1 MGVLEI
7 AVAAVIL
14 IAGTVGGSAVAG
26 ALLGRGR
33 DIGAGRGFGW
43 GLLLPVIGLGRVL
56 ASPKKEQTADQKK
69 EASASKE
76 HRRPDDVKESAREA
90 ARERFRKDCPKT
102 ATTARKTDTE
112 SDQENTRLR
121 QDNAQSESPRVRRR

>member
-26 ALLGRGR
+26 AVLGRGR

-56 ASPKKEQTADQKK
+56 ASPKKERTEEQRK
-69 EASASKE
+69 EAPVSIE
-76 HRRPDDVKESAREA
+76 QRQPEDVKESAREA
-90 ARERFRKDCPKT
+90 ARGRFRKDNPKSDT
-102 ATTARKTDTE
+102 PARKPGSE
-112 SDQENTRLR
+112 AAPENSQSQSRGVR
-121 QDNAQSESPRVRRR
+121 QR

>member
-26 ALLGRGR
+26 AVLGRDRG
-33 DIGAGRGFGW
+33 IGAGKGFGW

-56 ASPKKEQTADQKK
+56 ASPKKERTEEQRK
-69 EASASKE
+69 EAPVSIE
-76 HRRPDDVKESAREA
+76 QRQPEDVKESAREA
-90 ARERFRKDCPKT
+90 ARGRFRKDNPKSDT
-102 ATTARKTDTE
+102 PARKPGSE
-112 SDQENTRLR
+112 AAPENSQSQSRGVR
-121 QDNAQSESPRVRRR
+121 QR

>member
-26 ALLGRGR
+26 AVLGRDRG
-33 DIGAGRGFGW
+33 IGAGKGFGW

-56 ASPKKEQTADQKK
+56 ASPKKERMAEQKK
-69 EASASKE
+69 EAPVSIE
-76 HRRPDDVKESAREA
+76 RRQIRDAKESAREA
-90 ARERFRKDCPKT
+90 ASERFRKDNPKNGT
-102 ATTARKTDTE
+102 PARKPGTE
-112 SDQENTRLR
+112 AAQESVQSQSQCVR
-121 QDNAQSESPRVRRR
+121 QR

>member
-26 ALLGRGR
+26 ALLGRDRG
-33 DIGAGRGFGW
+33 IGAGKGFGW

-56 ASPKKEQTADQKK
+56 ASPKKERTEEQRK
-69 EASASKE
+69 EAPVSIE
-76 HRRPDDVKESAREA
+76 QRQPEDVKESAREA
-90 ARERFRKDCPKT
+90 ARGRFRKDNPKSDT
-102 ATTARKTDTE
+102 PARKPGSE
-112 SDQENTRLR
+112 AAPENSQSQSRGVR
-121 QDNAQSESPRVRRR
+121 QR

>member
-7 AVAAVIL
+7 AVAAVFL

-26 ALLGRGR
+26 AVLGRDR
-33 DIGAGRGFGW
+33 NIGAGKGFGW

-56 ASPKKEQTADQKK
+56 ASPKKERTADRKK
-69 EASASKE
+69 ETPVSIE
-76 HRRPDDVKESAREA
+76 QRQPEDVKESAREA

-102 ATTARKTDTE
+102 GTLSIKPDTE
-112 SDQENTRLR
+112 AVPENT
-121 QDNAQSESPRVRRR
+121 QSQGRGVRRS

>member
-14 IAGTVGGSAVAG
+14 IAGTVCGSAVAG
-26 ALLGRGR
+26 ALLGRDR

-56 ASPKKEQTADQKK
+56 ASPKKERTADRKK
-69 EASASKE
+69 EAPDSKE
-76 HRRPDDVKESAREA
+76 RRQPEEVKEQAREA
-90 ARERFRKDCPKT
+90 ARERFRKDNPKSGT
-102 ATTARKTDTE
+102 LSIKSDTE
-112 SDQENTRLR
+112 AVQES
-121 QDNAQSESPRVRRR
+121 AQSQGRGVRRS

>member
-26 ALLGRGR
+26 AVLGRDR
-33 DIGAGRGFGW
+33 VIGAGKGFGW

-56 ASPKKEQTADQKK
+56 ASPKKERMAEQKK
-69 EASASKE
+69 EAPVSIE
-76 HRRPDDVKESAREA
+76 RRQPEELKESAREA
-90 ARERFRKDCPKT
+90 ARERFRKDNPKNGT
-102 ATTARKTDTE
+102 PARKPGSE
-112 SDQENTRLR
+112 AAPENS
-121 QDNAQSESPRVRRR
+121 QSRGRGVSWR

>member
-26 ALLGRGR
+26 AVLGRDRG
-33 DIGAGRGFGW
+33 IGAGKGFGW

-56 ASPKKEQTADQKK
+56 ASPKKERTSEQKK
-69 EASASKE
+69 EAPDSIE
-76 HRRPDDVKESAREA
+76 RRQIRDAKESAREA
-90 ARERFRKDCPKT
+90 ARERFRKDNPKSDT
-102 ATTARKTDTE
+102 PARRPGSE
-112 SDQENTRLR
+112 AAPENSQSQSRGVR
-121 QDNAQSESPRVRRR
+121 QR

>member
-26 ALLGRGR
+26 AVLGRGR
-33 DIGAGRGFGW
+33 DIGAGRGSGW

-56 ASPKKEQTADQKK
+56 ASPKKERTAEQRK
-69 EASASKE
+69 EAPVSIEQRQSE
-76 HRRPDDVKESAREA
+76 DVKESAWEA
-90 ARERFRKDCPKT
+90 ARERFRKDNPKSDT
-102 ATTARKTDTE
+102 PARKPGSE
-112 SDQENTRLR
+112 AAPENS
-121 QDNAQSESPRVRRR
+121 QSQSRGVRKR

>member
-26 ALLGRGR
+26 AMLGRDRG
-33 DIGAGRGFGW
+33 IGAGKGFGW

-56 ASPKKEQTADQKK
+56 ASPKKERMAEQKK
-69 EASASKE
+69 EAPVSIE
-76 HRRPDDVKESAREA
+76 RRQIRDAKESAREA
-90 ARERFRKDCPKT
+90 ASERFRKDNPKNGT
-102 ATTARKTDTE
+102 LSIKPDTE
-112 SDQENTRLR
+112 AVPENSQAR
-121 QDNAQSESPRVRRR
+121 SCGVRRS